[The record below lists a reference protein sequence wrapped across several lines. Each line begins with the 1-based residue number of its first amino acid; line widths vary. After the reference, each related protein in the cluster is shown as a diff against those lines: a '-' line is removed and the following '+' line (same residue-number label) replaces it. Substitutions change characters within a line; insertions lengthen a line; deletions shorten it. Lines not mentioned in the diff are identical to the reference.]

1 MAPKRPKA
9 LKWIGDNLPDGRP
22 VAFIQT
28 VEPKDY
34 SEEEVAF
41 LSNDQL
47 TAARHSGLYKE
58 IHEKEPKAT
67 KAKAKVLVS
76 HHGKPSPEIEQVDTP
91 IGIDDLEPID
101 NAGEPATEGEG

>member
-34 SEEEVAF
+34 SEDEVAF

-67 KAKAKVLVS
+67 KAKAATSEPEPVS
-76 HHGKPSPEIEQVDTP
+76 DSPGDAP
-91 IGIDDLEPID
+91 DD
-101 NAGEPATEGEG
+101 AGEPATEGEG

>member
-34 SEEEVAF
+34 SEDEVVF

-58 IHEKEPKAT
+58 IHEKEPKQT
-67 KAKAKVLVS
+67 KAAPKDDAPEPEPVS
-76 HHGKPSPEIEQVDTP
+76 DSPGDAP
-91 IGIDDLEPID
+91 DD
-101 NAGEPATEGEG
+101 AGEPATEGEG